1 MSLKQNVEIIPLGC
15 LYPGKGLEIC
25 PVQTRQ
31 NPLDAP
37 AIYSQET
44 TLMRLPSG
52 MIGDLSVHHHQ
63 TNQLFSVRG
72 SAVIVIWQN
81 EEYQYILL
89 TENNPVL
96 VKIPSGVPYSCVN
109 LTTKSCTILNSIVR
123 YAPST
128 KADYRPVKKHQ
139 PYDLNA
145 VRQLLLNVR
154 EPVISEQ
161 VYSTN

>member
-1 MSLKQNVEIIPLGC
+1 MSLKQNVEIIPLSC

-25 PVQTRQ
+25 PVQTRP

-44 TLMRLPSG
+44 TLITLPSG
-52 MIGDLSVHHHQ
+52 MVDDLYVHHHQ

-72 SAVIVIWQN
+72 STVIVVWQN
-81 EEYQYILL
+81 NEYEYILL
-89 TENNPVL
+89 TENNPIL
-96 VKIPSGVPYSCVN
+96 VKIPPGVAHSYVN

-123 YAPST
+123 YAPSIG
-128 KADYRPVKKHQ
+128 ADYRPVKHPQ

-145 VRQLLLNVR
+145 IRQLFLNVR
-154 EPVISEQ
+154 ESVISEQ
-161 VYSTN
+161 LHPAN

>member
-1 MSLKQNVEIIPLGC
+1 MSLKQNVEIIPLSC

-25 PVQTRQ
+25 PVQTRP

-44 TLMRLPSG
+44 TLITLPSG
-52 MIGDLSVHHHQ
+52 MIDDLYVHHHQ

-72 SAVIVIWQN
+72 SAVIVVWQN
-81 EEYQYILL
+81 NEYQYLLL
-89 TENNPVL
+89 TEYNPIL
-96 VKIPSGVPYSCVN
+96 VKIPPGVPHSYVN

-128 KADYRPVKKHQ
+128 GADYRPVKQAQ
-139 PYDLNA
+139 PCDLNA
-145 VRQLLLNVR
+145 IRQLLLNAR
-154 EPVISEQ
+154 ESVISEQ
-161 VYSTN
+161 THPIN